1 MKWTKNHRLR
11 KRWQFQQVQQRGSKK
26 RVSCFLVLY
35 LPSEKN
41 KSRNQSIAH
50 HCSQKVV
57 QSRIG
62 ITVSKKVGNAVVRNQ
77 VKRWIREAARRE
89 YSHLNQAWDI
99 VIIAFPR
106 SKKAGFFTL
115 QKELRTVFLFLSE
128 KSQ

>member
-11 KRWQFQQVQQRGSKK
+11 KRWQFQKVQQRGSKK

-35 LPSEKN
+35 LPSSKN
-41 KSRNQSIAH
+41 KARNESIAN
-50 HCSQKVV
+50 CSQKVV
-57 QSRIG
+57 QSRVG

-77 VKRWIREAARRE
+77 VKRWLREAARRE
-89 YSHLNQAWDI
+89 YSLLNQAWDI
-99 VIIAFPR
+99 VIIASPR
-106 SKKAGFFTL
+106 SKTAGLVTL

>member
-11 KRWQFQQVQQRGSKK
+11 KRWQFQKVQQRGSKK

-35 LPSEKN
+35 LPSSKN
-41 KSRNQSIAH
+41 KTRSKSTAQH
-50 HCSQKVV
+50 SQTVV
-57 QSRIG
+57 QSRVG

-77 VKRWIREAARRE
+77 VKRWLREAARRE
-89 YSHLNQAWDI
+89 YSLLNQAWDI
-99 VIIAFPR
+99 VIIASPR
-106 SKKAGFFTL
+106 SKTAGFFTL